1 MSNKVRLQPLADKD
15 MSEELLE
22 MTKHY
27 RRGGI
32 LPNVFRIALR
42 HTKLF
47 KAYKP
52 FSLFTQALSNV
63 EPRVREL
70 AILRVAWNNQSEYEW
85 VHHVRI
91 ALQETN
97 LREADFDNIKIGTEA
112 PNWGELDKM
121 VLSLVD
127 QMRATSNVDDE
138 TYEYLM
144 TSLGEHKFTELLHTI
159 GNYDM
164 IAKVLNI
171 FGVPLEEGL
180 EAFETNIQK

>member
-1 MSNKVRLQPLADKD
+1 MSNKVRLQPLADED
-15 MSEELLE
+15 MSAEQFEI
-22 MTKHY
+22 TKHY
-27 RRGGI
+27 RRGAI
-32 LPNVFRIALR
+32 LPNVIRIGLR
-42 HTKLF
+42 HIKLF

-52 FSLFTQALSNV
+52 FSLFTLALSNV

-70 AILRVAWNNQSEYEW
+70 AILRVAWHNKSEYEW

-91 ALQETN
+91 ASQETD
-97 LREADFDNIKIGTEA
+97 LSEADIENIKIGANAE
-112 PNWGELDKM
+112 NWGELDKM

-127 QMRATSNVDDE
+127 QMKETSNVDDK

-164 IAKVLNI
+164 LAKVLNI
-171 FGVPLEEGL
+171 FGVPLEEGF
-180 EAFETNIQK
+180 EAFKKNVEK